1 MKDRISIDAHPCTKV
16 DPDCA
21 TDQMAIYLDG
31 DLLIGYASTVEGGC
45 IASTVEGG
53 CISLIVNFEDQD
65 VPLIREAV
73 GKLVGVTHGTLG
85 MVPDVPDDLLE
96 EDYDDLETDDELEE
110 LGSLNDEDSE

>member
-16 DPDCA
+16 DPECA
-21 TDQMAIYLDG
+21 ADQMAIYLDG
-31 DLLIGYASTVEGGC
+31 ELLIGY
-45 IASTVEGG
+45 ASTVEGG

-73 GKLVGVTHGTLG
+73 SKLVGVTHGTLG

-96 EDYDDLETDDELEE
+96 EDYDDVETDEELEEE
-110 LGSLNDEDSE
+110 LGSLDEDSE